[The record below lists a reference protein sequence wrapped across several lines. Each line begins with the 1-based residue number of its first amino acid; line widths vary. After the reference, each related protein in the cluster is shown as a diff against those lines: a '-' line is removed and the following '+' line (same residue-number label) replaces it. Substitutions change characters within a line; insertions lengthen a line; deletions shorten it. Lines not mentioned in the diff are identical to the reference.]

1 MRWNRRKP
9 IASQAPATIVNEG
22 SEITG
27 SCSFNGTVMFS
38 GIARGDI
45 QATAMLTVG
54 RAGRVEASL
63 RAPIVI
69 IEGEVTGSIVA
80 TERIEIRE
88 HARVVGDL
96 QTAVLV
102 IEEGA
107 VLDGQTKP
115 LTDHAAVTT
124 ESRRAGAEGGPALTT
139 TTFVAART

>member
-9 IASQAPATIVNEG
+9 NTSDAPATVINEG

-27 SCSFNGTVMFS
+27 NCSFNGSVMFS
-38 GIARGDI
+38 GIARGDL
-45 QATAMLTVG
+45 QATATLTIG
-54 RAGRVEASL
+54 RSGRVEASL

-69 IEGEVTGSIVA
+69 VEGEVKGSIVA

-88 HARVVGDL
+88 RARVVGDL

-107 VLDGQTKP
+107 VLDGQTRP
-115 LTDHAAVTT
+115 LTDHGAVTT
-124 ESRRAGAEGGPALTT
+124 ESRRAGAQGAAAMT
-139 TTFVAART
+139 TTFATART